1 MSRTFELLDP
11 HQSNFVNSYSRF
23 LLNSGGVGSGKTYSI
38 ILKTLKLIMENPG
51 IFILIGAQT
60 YTSLRDTVLRE
71 FLALV
76 PPEIISSYNKSLL
89 HFTFTNGSEVIFR
102 SLDDEAKLKSLN
114 LGAVAIDEMTE
125 IDEEIFKMLRTRLRQ
140 ENMPC
145 CLYGATNPSTFG
157 NWVYKYFIEKPIT
170 GSEVVYSISAD
181 NDYLPVEYL
190 NDLDTLKKSNPEY
203 YSRMVMGK
211 WGALEGLIYDLPMS
225 QRVVN
230 PVKPYQRYIAGLDF
244 GYDHPTAFLIAGVIN
259 GVYYIIDELY
269 ERKMTPDDIADRIK
283 TKMEQYEI
291 DIIYADGSRPEI
303 IEHLNRL
310 DIPAVGADKAVFDGL
325 MTVKQLIN
333 TQKLYID
340 AKECPMAIR
349 EFDSYVWDKKN
360 KVKEIPIKLNDDS
373 MDAIRYLCY
382 SDLLKNGG
390 DISSDFESYGGR
402 EFE

>member
-11 HQSNFVNSYSRF
+11 HQSQFFNSESRF

-38 ILKTLKLIMENPG
+38 ILKTINLIRENPN

-71 FLALV
+71 FLNLV
-76 PPEIISSYNKSLL
+76 HPSMITNYNKSLL
-89 HFTFTNGSEVIFR
+89 HFTFWNGAEVIFR
-102 SLDDEAKLKSLN
+102 SLDDESKLKSLN

-125 IDEEIFKMLRTRLRQ
+125 IGEEIFKMLRTRLRQ
-140 ENMPC
+140 KNMPC

-157 NWVYKYFIEKPIT
+157 SWVYKYFIENPIT

-181 NDYLPVEYL
+181 NEYLPKEYL
-190 NDLDTLKKSNPEY
+190 ADLETLRKSNPEY
-203 YSRMVMGK
+203 YNRMVMGK
-211 WGALEGLIYDLPMS
+211 WGALEGLIYNLPMA
-225 QRVVN
+225 QRSVN
-230 PVKPYQRYIAGLDF
+230 PTKPYQRYIAGLDF
-244 GYDHPTAFLIAGVIN
+244 GYDHPTAFLVAGVIN
-259 GVYYIIDELY
+259 GTYYIINELH

-283 TKMEQYEI
+283 SKMEEYEI

-333 TQKLYID
+333 TQKLYVD
-340 AKECPMAIR
+340 AEACPMAIR

-390 DISSDFESYGGR
+390 DLSSDFESYGGR
-402 EFE
+402 EF